1 MGLSVHH
8 SVPMK
13 HLLHNCGISGCETS
27 GRRSVST
34 DNESQILWN
43 FGDSMTFCIH
53 HHHQVTFSL
62 LSHAC
67 TCKTC
72 FIPIHVSSSARSEIN
87 DVILTK
93 RFACLSTICWFM
105 SKFSS
110 AVPEKVDIKN
120 FIEEQPR
127 KRAEKWHQSTF
138 CTVTAGLPTGQ
149 SWQPAQPP
157 HPPQMSHILPL
168 VGETTTC
175 KHNNDTLLSSKA
187 IVAHII
193 PIYLTSSR
201 QREIFSWGCVYGQQR
216 RLNLIFS
223 FLVWNAKSSTVFS
236 SISLT
241 LLSGA
246 EQEKCSGFIRASVL
260 TKQWWDRWN
269 EPKQSN
275 VWTIKPQQWP
285 EHANTW

>member
-93 RFACLSTICWFM
+93 RFACLSTVCWFM

-110 AVPEKVDIKN
+110 VVPEKVDIKN

-127 KRAEKWHQSTF
+127 KRAEKRHQSTF

-157 HPPQMSHILPL
+157 PPKCPIFYHLWEKQQPVNTIMTHYYLPKL
-168 VGETTTC
+168 LWR
-175 KHNNDTLLSSKA
+175 TL
-187 IVAHII
+187 
-193 PIYLTSSR
+193 
-201 QREIFSWGCVYGQQR
+201 
-216 RLNLIFS
+216 
-223 FLVWNAKSSTVFS
+223 FLFIWHQADKEKYSPGVVF
-236 SISLT
+236 T
-241 LLSGA
+241 
-246 EQEKCSGFIRASVL
+246 
-260 TKQWWDRWN
+260 
-269 EPKQSN
+269 
-275 VWTIKPQQWP
+275 
-285 EHANTW
+285 ANKDV